1 MRMVK
6 CKAVFDKV
14 LSLFAGNAN
23 EKNLKTIRPIV
34 DHINSLEAEISAL
47 SDSELQAKTQEF
59 KKRIQDELAKV
70 KFEKLISDDVAKM
83 PGQIRTTHDKVIN
96 ETLEKILPEVFAVCR
111 EASKRVLKMRH
122 FDVQLIGGIQLHRG
136 GISEMQTGEGKT
148 LVCTLPAYLNALTGR
163 GVHVITVNDYLA
175 QRDSE
180 WMSKIYSWLGLT
192 TGLIISG
199 KKSKERKVA
208 YACDI
213 TYGTNN
219 EFGFDYL
226 RDNMETSLVDCVQ
239 RPYYMAIIDEV
250 DSILIDEARTPLIIS
265 GLPDTRKNDIY
276 LACEKVAQKLKKGL
290 NDKDTKAH
298 YYLDEKA
305 KNIILTDDGIS
316 EAESIL
322 KIKDLWDPQ
331 YNLSH
336 HLIQALR
343 AKDLYVKDSDYIVKV
358 NEENKK
364 KEVVI
369 VDEFTGRLMEGRRWG
384 DGLHQAVEA
393 KEGVAIQEET
403 LTMASITFQ
412 NLFRLYP
419 KLSGMTGTAS
429 TEAEEFEKIYNLGV
443 LTIPTNMPNQRLN
456 LNDVV
461 YKTEFA
467 KFFAVV
473 EEIVEAN
480 KVGTPVLVGTTSIEK
495 SEAIAEILT
504 KPNRTLQLLEF
515 RMNRLKQNLTK
526 VNFAGFS
533 AEAKKTL
540 DRPANLT
547 IDKWL
552 EIEAEIRNAIK
563 INEDLDFALISV
575 TKTIEVLAAIRNKIK
590 VNVLNAKNHK
600 QEAQIIRE
608 AGRVGAVTIA
618 TNMAGRGTDIILGG
632 HKSND
637 SQSPDFNVVDLDA
650 QRSVI
655 ENGGLYVIG
664 SERHESRRIDNQLR
678 GRCARQGDPGKS
690 KFFLSL
696 EDSLMRIFGGEKIQG
711 IMTMLN
717 ADEDL
722 PIEAGIISGAINNS
736 QKKVESHNFDIRK
749 HVLQYDDVI
758 NTQREVIYRERRQI
772 LEGEDIHANILRMID
787 SHVENLA
794 YSQINPNTPQ
804 DIWFDDSNGLS
815 PMSKLFESFKN
826 DFTSEALEAVEDI
839 DTFRKKDFSAL
850 LHQLKDGV
858 SNIYLKREE
867 VIGPE
872 ILREAERQIMLH
884 VIDSKWVNHLHS
896 MDSLK
901 DGIHLQSYGQK
912 DPLIEYKKE
921 SFDMF
926 DELLEDIKRDTVVL
940 LFHSQIVEKKSQ
952 EVKIPAS
959 K

>member
-1 MRMVK
+1 MIK

-14 LSLFAGNAN
+14 ISFFAGNAN
-23 EKNLKTIRPIV
+23 EKNLKSIRPYV
-34 DHINSLEAEISAL
+34 DRINSLEPEISGL

-59 KKRIQDELAKV
+59 RERIQKKLDSTQFV
-70 KFEKLISDDVAKM
+70 KLISDDVPKM
-83 PGQIRTTHDKVIN
+83 PGQIRTSHDKILK
-96 ETLEKILPEVFAVCR
+96 ETLEEILPEAFAVCR
-111 EASKRVLKMRH
+111 EAAKRVLNMRH
-122 FDVQLIGGIQLHRG
+122 FDVQLIGGIQLHQC

-148 LVCTLPAYLNALTGR
+148 LVCTLPAYLNGLTGR
-163 GVHVITVNDYLA
+163 GVHVVTVNDYLA

-180 WMSKIYSWLGLT
+180 WMGKLYGWLGLS
-192 TGLIISG
+192 TGLIVSG
-199 KKSKERKVA
+199 KKPKERKEA
-208 YACDI
+208 YAADI

-226 RDNMETSLVDCVQ
+226 RDNMETSIEDCVQ

-276 LACEKVAQKLKKGL
+276 VACEKVARKLKKGV
-290 NDKDTKAH
+290 DEKDVNAH

-305 KNIILTDDGIS
+305 KNVILTDAGIK
-316 EAESIL
+316 EAETIM
-322 KIKDLWDPQ
+322 KVDDLWDPEL
-331 YNLSH
+331 NLSH

-358 NEENKK
+358 GEESRK

-393 KEGVAIQEET
+393 KEGVNIQEET

-419 KLSGMTGTAS
+419 KLAGMTGTAS

-443 LTIPTNMPNQRLN
+443 LTIPTNMPNARQN

-473 EEIVEAN
+473 EEIVESN
-480 KVGTPVLVGTTSIEK
+480 KKGTPVLVGTTSIDK
-495 SEAIAEILT
+495 SEAIAAILS
-504 KPNRTLQLLEF
+504 KPNMTLNLLEF
-515 RMNRLKQNLTK
+515 RMNRLTQNLTK
-526 VNFAGFS
+526 ANFVGFS
-533 AEAKKTL
+533 NESKKVL

-547 IDKWL
+547 LDKWQK
-552 EIEAEIRNAIK
+552 IETEIREAVK
-563 INEDLDFALISV
+563 VSEDLDFAIDSISR
-575 TKTIEVLAAIRNKIK
+575 TIDVLTAIRNKIK
-590 VNVLNAKNHK
+590 VSVLNAKNHR

-608 AGRVGAVTIA
+608 AGRPGAITIA

-637 SQSPDFNVVDLDA
+637 PKSPDYSVVDLEA
-650 QRSVI
+650 QKKVI

-696 EDSLMRIFGGEKIQG
+696 EDSLMRIFGGERIQG

-772 LEGEDIHANILRMID
+772 LEGEDIHQNILSMVD
-787 SHVENLA
+787 SHIENLV
-794 YSQINPNTPQ
+794 YSQVSPNTPQ
-804 DIWFDDSNGLS
+804 ELWFDDSNGLS
-815 PMSKLFESFKN
+815 PMAKVFESFRN
-826 DFTSEALEAVEDI
+826 DFTQEALDEVEDME
-839 DTFRKKDFSAL
+839 TFLTKDLTAL
-850 LHQLKDGV
+850 LHQLKEGA
-858 SNIYLKREE
+858 LKLMEKREASIGSE
-867 VIGPE
+867 VI
-872 ILREAERQIMLH
+872 REAERQIMLH
-884 VIDSKWVNHLHS
+884 VIDSKWINHLHS

-901 DGIHLQSYGQK
+901 EGIHLQGYGQK

-926 DELLEDIKRDTVVL
+926 DLLLDDIKRDTIVL
-940 LFHSQIVEKKSQ
+940 LYHSQIVEKKSS
-952 EVKIPAS
+952 EENGKVPAS

>member
-1 MRMVK
+1 MRMLK

-14 LSLFAGNAN
+14 LNFFTGNAN
-23 EKNLKTIRPIV
+23 EKNLKTIRPLV
-34 DHINSLEAEISAL
+34 DVINKLEPEISAL
-47 SDSELQAKTQEF
+47 SDEQLKAKTKEFQE
-59 KKRIQDELAKV
+59 RIQKELDAV
-70 KFEKLISDDVAKM
+70 KFEKLIGDDVPKM
-83 PGQIRTTHDKVIN
+83 PGQIRTSHDRVLADV
-96 ETLEKILPEVFAVCR
+96 LEQILPEAFAVCR
-111 EASKRVLKMRH
+111 EAAKRVLNMRH
-122 FDVQLIGGIQLHRG
+122 FDVQLIGGIQLHKG
-136 GISEMQTGEGKT
+136 GIAEMQTGEGKT
-148 LVCTLPAYLNALTGR
+148 LVCTLPAYLNGLTGR
-163 GVHVITVNDYLA
+163 GVHVVTVNDYLA

-180 WMSKIYSWLGLT
+180 WMGKLYSWLGLS
-192 TGLIISG
+192 TGLIVAG
-199 KKSKERKVA
+199 KKPNERKEA
-208 YACDI
+208 YSCDI

-226 RDNMETSLVDCVQ
+226 RDNMETTLEECVQ

-265 GLPDTRKNDIY
+265 GLPDTQKNEIY
-276 LACEKVAQKLKKGL
+276 LACEKVVRKLKKGV
-290 NDKDTKAH
+290 DEKDTKAH

-305 KNIILTDDGIS
+305 KNVILTDEGIK
-316 EAESIL
+316 EAESIM
-322 KIKDLWDPQ
+322 KVKDLWDPEL
-331 YNLSH
+331 NLAH
-336 HLIQALR
+336 HIIQALR
-343 AKDLYVKDSDYIVKV
+343 AKDLYVKDQDYIVKV
-358 NEENKK
+358 NEETKK

-393 KEGVAIQEET
+393 KENVSIQEET

-443 LTIPTNMPNQRLN
+443 LTIPTNMPNARQN

-480 KVGTPVLVGTTSIEK
+480 KRGTPVLVGTTSIEK
-495 SEAIAEILT
+495 SEAIAAILK
-504 KPNRTLQLLEF
+504 KPNFALKLLEF
-515 RMNRLKQNLTK
+515 RMNRLLGQLTK
-526 VNFAGFS
+526 IGFAGFS
-533 AEAKKTL
+533 PEAKKAL

-547 IDKWL
+547 DEKWQA
-552 EIEAEIRNAIK
+552 IEEEIRAAVK
-563 INEDLDFALISV
+563 VNEDTDFAISSV
-575 TKTIEVLAAIRNKIK
+575 ARTIDVLMAVRNKIK
-590 VNVLNAKNHK
+590 VSVLNAKNHK

-637 SQSPDFNVVDLDA
+637 PKSADYNVVDTEA
-650 QRSVI
+650 QKKVI
-655 ENGGLYVIG
+655 EQGGLYVIG

-678 GRCARQGDPGKS
+678 GRCARQGDPGSS

-696 EDSLMRIFGGEKIQG
+696 EDSLMRIFGGERIQG

-722 PIEAGIISGAINNS
+722 PIEASIISGAINNS

-749 HVLQYDDVI
+749 HVLQYDDVV

-772 LEGEDIHANILRMID
+772 LEGEDIHDNIVRMIE

-794 YSQINPNTPQ
+794 YSQINPSTPQ
-804 DIWFDDSNGLS
+804 ELWFDDSEGLS
-815 PMSKLFESFKN
+815 PITKLFESFKN
-826 DFTSEALEAVEDI
+826 DFTQGALAGVEDPES
-839 DTFRKKDFSAL
+839 FRTKDFTAL
-850 LHQLKDGV
+850 LHQLKE
-858 SNIYLKREE
+858 SALRLYNQREKSL
-867 VIGPE
+867 GAE
-872 ILREAERQIMLH
+872 IIREAERQIMLH

-901 DGIHLQSYGQK
+901 DGIHLQGYGQK

-926 DELLEDIKRDTVVL
+926 DNLLDDIKRDTVVL
-940 LFHSQIVEKKSQ
+940 LFHSQIVERKA
-952 EVKIPAS
+952 EAKIPAS